1 MMKEI
6 LLQLTN
12 SISLTEEEMIE
23 AVQYLFSPDITD
35 SEIAAFLVSLKAKGE
50 TVNEIATFV
59 KALRA
64 HALTFD
70 TSIPHLM
77 DNCGTGGDG
86 SKSFNISTTSAFVIA
101 ASGIPVAKH
110 GNRSVSSKTGSAD
123 VLEHLGIR
131 LDLSP
136 RQIEGILE
144 KIGIAFLFAPNVHPQ
159 IKRIMKVRQ
168 DLRIPTTFNL
178 LGPLINPMNL
188 ENQLLGIYKRDA
200 VEMFAEVLQKLGR
213 KRAVVING
221 AGYMDEA
228 SLQGENYLAILKD
241 GNIQTTMLH
250 PEEVGLH
257 VYANEKI
264 RGGYAKENAAILLR
278 VLEGEKGAYRETVA
292 LNAGIGI
299 FVGGRTE
306 SIKEGVQLALEIID
320 SGAAMEK
327 LEQLKTLSVQS
338 TEKVI

>member
-1 MMKEI
+1 MKEI

-59 KALRA
+59 KTLRA
-64 HALTFD
+64 YALTFD

-136 RQIEGILE
+136 QQIEGILE

-278 VLEGEKGAYRETVA
+278 VLDGEKGAYRETVA

-327 LEQLKTLSVQS
+327 LEQLKALSVQS

>member
-59 KALRA
+59 KTLRA
-64 HALTFD
+64 YALTFD

-136 RQIEGILE
+136 QQIEGILE

-278 VLEGEKGAYRETVA
+278 VLDGEKGAYRETVA

-327 LEQLKTLSVQS
+327 LEQLKALSVQS